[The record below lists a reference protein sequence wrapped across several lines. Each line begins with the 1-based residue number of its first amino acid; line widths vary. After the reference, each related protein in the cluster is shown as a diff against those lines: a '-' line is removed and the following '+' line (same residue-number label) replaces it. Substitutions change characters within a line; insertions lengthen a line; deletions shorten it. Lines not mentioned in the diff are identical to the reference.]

1 MFFLCFFKLI
11 FWGFL
16 LCFAF
21 FSSCFFVIFRFFG
34 VFSSGFPAEGERGGE
49 FVRFFLVFGPGPV
62 LLCFFFVFSSCF
74 FGFLVFFGFFF
85 QVVFCVL
92 FLLFRVFPAK
102 CPEVSQGFF
111 GEVAGDV
118 T

>member
-1 MFFLCFFKLI
+1 MFFQD
-11 FWGFL
+11 G
-16 LCFAF
+16 
-21 FSSCFFVIFRFFG
+21 SRQ
-34 VFSSGFPAEGERGGE
+34 GERGGGE
-49 FVRFFLVFGPGPV
+49 FVRFFLCFLGGPDF
-62 LLCFFFVFSSCF
+62 LCFFFVFSSCF
-74 FGFLVFFGFFF
+74 FGFLVFFVFF